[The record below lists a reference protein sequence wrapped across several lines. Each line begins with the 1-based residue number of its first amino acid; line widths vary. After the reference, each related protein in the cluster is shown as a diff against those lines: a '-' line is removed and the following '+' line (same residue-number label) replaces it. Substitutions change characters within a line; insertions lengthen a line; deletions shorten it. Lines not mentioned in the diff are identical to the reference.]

1 VHRKTTLPSPCLP
14 SSRSLAVPVRWLT
27 AIAIVLSLWQPLSP
41 AQSVVL
47 VGVGSSVPLPLYTK
61 WAQEYN
67 QRNPKFQ
74 MRYLALGTSEG
85 IKQVAHGS
93 GDFGAGEVPL
103 DAKERNAGKLI
114 EIPAAL
120 IGIVPIYNLPS
131 VHGELRFS
139 GELLAS
145 IFLGRVKTW
154 NSPAIAKLNPGV
166 SLPNLPIEVIY
177 RPAGKGSNYV
187 FTEFLSKTSTQFRS
201 EIGTSPSPKW
211 PVGVSAERSL
221 DMAEKVKSEPG
232 SIGYVELQYA
242 VETHLPYGLVQNPSG
257 AFVHAS
263 NKTITAACEAVES
276 PRWDRFSASLTDAP
290 GPDSYPI
297 TSFTWIYLPTESH
310 DSSRAAAMTDLL
322 QWMFSDGQRIA
333 VDLNYSALPP
343 ALLNKVHAKLSTLH

>member
-1 VHRKTTLPSPCLP
+1 VYKKTTLASPYLA
-14 SSRSLAVPVRWLT
+14 SSRLLAVPARWLT
-27 AIAIVLSLWQPLSP
+27 AIVIVLGLWQPLSP

-67 QRNPKFQ
+67 QRGPKFQ

-85 IKQVAHGS
+85 INQVAHGS

-103 DAKERNAGKLI
+103 DAKQRTAGKLT
-114 EIPAAL
+114 EVPAAI

-131 VHGELRFS
+131 VHGELRLS
-139 GELLAS
+139 GELLAG

-154 NSPAIAKLNPGV
+154 NSPAMAKLNPGI
-166 SLPNLPIEVIY
+166 SLPNLPIQVIY

-187 FTEFLSKTSTQFRS
+187 FSEFLSKTSAQFRS
-201 EIGTSPSPKW
+201 EIGISPSPKW
-211 PVGVSAERSL
+211 PVGVPAERSS

-242 VETHLPYGLVQNPSG
+242 VDMHVPYGLVQSPSG
-257 AFVHAS
+257 AFVKAS
-263 NKTITAACEAVES
+263 TKTITAACEAVES
-276 PRWDRFSASLTDAP
+276 PRWDRFAASLTDAP

-297 TSFTWIYLPTESH
+297 TSFTWIYVPAESR

-343 ALLNKVHAKLSTLH
+343 ALLNKVRAKVSTLH